1 MVLVI
6 TYRSAETITNTR
18 AHEYR
23 WRELPRVRFLSRQTF
38 GRDKHI
44 FVATNMCLSRQKTCL
59 SRQDFV
65 VTRIVLVAAP
75 ANDIGRVNR
84 NKSNSSTGV
93 CVCAKWSKRYI
104 FTKETNIHLQ
114 TTDYPVSCRLL
125 SIIVFQL

>member
-23 WRELPRVRFLSRQTF
+23 WRELPQVRFLSRQTF

-84 NKSNSSTGV
+84 NKSDSSTGEV
-93 CVCAKWSKRYI
+93 PNGQRDIYSRRKRTFI
-104 FTKETNIHLQ
+104 
-114 TTDYPVSCRLL
+114 CRLL
-125 SIIVFQL
+125 IIQLAAAFSA